1 MYSRLVLHGYS
12 DFSPSNAIEEVFGML
27 YMLINMVVMAWTI
40 GSITLLIV
48 KGDEATSEYR
58 DALQVLDQYAD
69 MHDFDR
75 AFRKKLQT
83 QLRLEFNN
91 RECSDEE
98 VLKNFPSAVRRK
110 ILRKLYLRPL
120 LQTNLMEGI
129 RPQFVDAFLTACTV
143 EIFTPGEHIVER
155 GAIAADL
162 CLLVGGLAQATSEQK
177 VRRQYRAGD
186 FVGEIGFFTE
196 SPAVDSVTCMS
207 VCKTLTMSQSAY
219 KIIAQDHP
227 GSAGKILRNL
237 LHKVEEMQLKLEIP
251 TQIPVLRAGSMFDG
265 AEGDGSKS
273 GGRSRGVSDAD
284 SFYDSFNN
292 GMNDDSTSARRAA
305 ALEVERKKELTAI
318 EDLVRMH
325 MSKQKDDQT
334 TRFLFAASRSD
345 TLTISLMCDQ
355 GFDPNNADYDTR
367 TALMVAAVKGN
378 DDVVNTLLVDYHADP
393 NIVDVHGTTALFEA
407 VKNGHESTMAILLRH
422 NATLCTKESYAATAL
437 CQAVFDGDIPL
448 LRRLLKAGI
457 QVDASDYDKRTAA
470 HIAAAEGNV
479 AALKVLVDY
488 GADLSFEDRWK
499 NTVDEEAKRS
509 GGRQLLEYLA
519 MHRANQQA

>member
-1 MYSRLVLHGYS
+1 
-12 DFSPSNAIEEVFGML
+12 ML

-91 RECSDEE
+91 REISDEM
-98 VLKNFPSAVRRK
+98 VLKNFPNSTRRK
-110 ILRKLYLRPL
+110 ILRKLYLQPL
-120 LQTNLMEGI
+120 LQTNLMDGI

-155 GAIAADL
+155 GAISADL
-162 CLLVGGLAQATSEQK
+162 CLLVGGIAQATSEQK
-177 VRRQYRAGD
+177 VRRKYRAGD

-196 SPAVDSVTCMS
+196 SPAVDSVTCLS

-219 KIIAQDHP
+219 KIIALDHP

-251 TQIPVLRAGSMFDG
+251 TQIPVLRAGSIFDG
-265 AEGDGSKS
+265 ADSDFS
-273 GGRSRGVSDAD
+273 NNGRSRGVSDAD
-284 SFYDSFNN
+284 AFDDTYNE
-292 GMNDDSTSARRAA
+292 MNDDSTSARRAA
-305 ALEVERKKELTAI
+305 ALEVERQKELTAI

-355 GFDPNNADYDTR
+355 GFDPDNADYDTR

-378 DDVVNTLLVDYHADP
+378 DDVVKSLLDDYNADP

-407 VKNGHESTMAILLRH
+407 VKNGHESTMAILLKH

-437 CQAVFDGDIPL
+437 CQAVFDGDIPF

-457 QVDASDYDKRTAA
+457 QVDAADYDKRTAA

-479 AALKVLVDY
+479 AAFKVLVEF
-488 GADLSFEDRWK
+488 GADLSVEDRWK
-499 NTVDEEAKRS
+499 NTVHGEAKRS

-519 MHRANQQA
+519 KQQADKS